1 MRLTLVFLFLTA
13 FFQQGFSQDF
23 SNKGKDFWI
32 GYGNHVRMFNAGGA
46 EKMQIYIT
54 SDVNTTATVSIPS
67 IGFNQ
72 TNIAINAN
80 QITTID
86 IPRSA
91 ALLDE
96 GLYNHGIHVT
106 ALKPVVVYS
115 FIYVNAISGAT
126 LCLPTATLGREYY
139 SINYTQVSNEANSYS
154 YFFAVAVDTGT
165 TTLEIT
171 PSQFTKSGKAPNI
184 PFTVNLTQG
193 QIYQVLSAT
202 DLTGS
207 LIKSKSTGTG
217 CKKIAV
223 FCGSGKI
230 NIGAVGGNNSSDNLY
245 QQMYPTS
252 TWGKKYVT
260 APSINTANPNGQ
272 YNYYRIFKADPDA
285 MVKVNGGLIPPGAF
299 VNNQYASLAATNE
312 PSVIESDK
320 QIMVAQY
327 FPTQGTSGNG
337 GLGDPEMVYLN
348 PVEQTINKVT
358 LNSMQ
363 PVTGTNINQHFVNII
378 IKNSPAAINTFKI
391 DGVAYPTSFQTHP
404 YAPDYAYARIQ
415 VTNVPHTLTCDTAF
429 NAISYG
435 FGANES
441 YGYSGGTNLK
451 DLYQF
456 VSIQND
462 YGTVNF
468 PAGCKGSPFKFSMT
482 FPYQPTQIKW
492 IFGPALNAFGLND
505 TTIVPLTYDSTW
517 VVDGKSLYKYK
528 LNRTYAIPQ
537 VGSYPIL
544 IQANNPTTDGCSGLQ
559 EIDYELQI
567 FDQPVADFNFTHT
580 GCVSDPVQ
588 FIDNTNG
595 QGRTVIKYY
604 WDFGDGNFS
613 AVPSPSHQ
621 YLVAGAK
628 TVRHAALTDV
638 GCLSDTLSKP
648 IPLSDPPIAKFAV
661 TAPFCEKLQI
671 EFKDESTVPLGTIVK
686 WTWNFGEGTPVVA
699 LTGATQ
705 YHTYNTPGTYNVT
718 LQVETST
725 GCRSVVF
732 SKPIL
737 ISPKPVVDFQL
748 PGNVCLPSGAAQF
761 TDLTSIADAS
771 ALTYAWQFGD
781 GGTSTNKSPLYN
793 YAATGP
799 FQVKLTVTSAMG
811 CVDDSV
817 KTLSTIYAQ
826 PKANFLVSAEVCLND
841 STRFTDASDGKG
853 SIVQQWYWSFG
864 DGNTSSLQNPAHK
877 YLTANTFVS
886 QFYIVTDKG
895 CHSDTVNKP
904 TVVNPLPVANYNFSA
919 PTCETKTVT
928 FTDASVPGV
937 GSLNKWTW
945 DFGSGTT
952 YSTPGPTHTFAAAG
966 DYPVT
971 LVVENSK
978 GCISPLVS
986 KNVHVNYQPQVEFG
1000 TPEVCLSDPFAEFT
1014 DSSKIN
1020 DNSEAQFTWA
1030 WNFGDPN
1037 AAPGTNTDTRKNPRH
1052 RYTATGVYNVTLT
1065 VTSKDGCVST
1075 LTKPF
1080 TVNGSIPVAGFNV
1093 NNPTELCSNTEMSIK
1108 DASTVDFGT
1117 VVKVEIYWDYG
1128 NDPTNKTVDE
1138 TPTAGKTYAHS
1149 YPEFGTPATKTYT
1162 IRYVAYSGIN
1172 CINQITKQVVIKASP
1187 SIQFDPMADI
1197 CQEQAPYI
1205 ITAARE
1211 IYNLAGTG
1219 TFSGPGI
1226 LTAAGQFSPAAA
1238 TPGTHTIRY
1247 SFAAANGCSTFA
1259 DQTITVDPT
1268 PTADAGPDKFV
1279 LEGGFISLTGKGTG
1293 NAVSYLWTPN
1303 SYVDNNRISTPRV
1316 SPPDDITYT
1325 LTVTSADGCVDR
1337 DQVFVKVLK
1346 APKVPN
1352 AFSPNGDGI
1361 NDRWIIEY
1369 LDTYPGATVDVYNR
1383 YGQLVYHSVGYNT
1396 PWDGTVNGKPLP
1408 VATYY
1413 WIINPKNGRAQ
1424 MNGSVTILR

>member
-1 MRLTLVFLFLTA
+1 MRLTLVLVFLSA
-13 FFQQGFSQDF
+13 FFFQGSAQDF

-32 GYGNHVRMFNAGGA
+32 GYGNHVRMFNAGAA

-54 SDVNTTATVSIPS
+54 SDVSTTANVTIPS

-72 TNIAINAN
+72 PNIPITAN

-96 GLYNHGIHVT
+96 GKYNHGIHVT

-139 SINYTQVSNEANSYS
+139 SINFDQVSNEANSYS

-171 PSQFTKSGKAPNI
+171 PSQFTKSGRAPNV
-184 PFTVNLTQG
+184 PYTETLTQG
-193 QIYQVLSAT
+193 QIYQVLSFS

-207 LIKSKSTGTG
+207 KIVSKSTGSG

-230 NIGAVGGNNSSDNLY
+230 NIGAGSGGNSSDNLY

-252 TWGKKYVT
+252 TWGKKFIT
-260 APSINTANPNGQ
+260 APSINTVNTTGQ
-272 YNYYRIFKADPDA
+272 YNFFRIFKALPGS
-285 MVKVNGGLIPPGAF
+285 VVRVNGGIVPAGAF
-299 VNNQYASLAATNE
+299 VNNQFATLAATNE
-312 PSVIESDK
+312 PLVIESDG

-327 FPTQGTSGNG
+327 FTTQGGSGNG
-337 GLGDPEMVYLN
+337 GFGDPDMVYLN
-348 PVEQTINKVT
+348 PVEQTLNRVT

-363 PVTGTNINQHFVNII
+363 PVSGTNINQHFVNIV

-391 DGVAYPTSFQTHP
+391 DGVTYPTSFQTHP
-404 YAPDYAYARIQ
+404 NASDYAYARIQ
-415 VTNVPHTLTCDTAF
+415 VTSLTHTLTCDTPF

-492 IFGPALNAFGLND
+492 IFGPALNAFGLAD
-505 TTIVPLTYDSTW
+505 TTVIPTTYDSTW
-517 VVDGKSLYKYK
+517 IVDGKPLYKYK
-528 LNRTYAIPQ
+528 LNRTYMIPQ

-567 FDQPVADFNFTHT
+567 FDPPVAEFTFTHT

-588 FIDNTNG
+588 FLDNTNG
-595 QGRTVIKYY
+595 QGRPVIKYY
-604 WDFGDGNFS
+604 WDFGDGTFS
-613 AVPSPSHQ
+613 TVTSPSHQ

-628 TVRHAALTDV
+628 TVRHAAITDV

-648 IPLSDPPIAKFAV
+648 VPLSDPPIAKFTV
-661 TAPFCEKLQI
+661 TAPYCEKSQI

-705 YHTYNTPGTYNVT
+705 YHTYNTPGTYTVT

-725 GCRSVVF
+725 GCRSIVF
-732 SKPIL
+732 SNTLL
-737 ISPKPVVDFQL
+737 ISPNPVVNFQL
-748 PGNVCLPSGAAQF
+748 PGNVCLPLGAAQF
-761 TDLTSIADAS
+761 NDLTTVADAS
-771 ALTYAWQFGD
+771 ALSYVWDFGD
-781 GGTSTNKSPLYN
+781 GGSATVKDPLHTYTS
-793 YAATGP
+793 TGP
-799 FQVKLTVTSAMG
+799 FQVTLKVTTAKGCYEDSTKTFSTV
-811 CVDDSV
+811 
-817 KTLSTIYAQ
+817 YAK
-826 PKANFLVSAEVCLND
+826 PKANFTVSPEVCLND
-841 STRFTDASDGKG
+841 STRFTNASDPKG
-853 SIVQQWYWSFG
+853 SAVQQWYWSFG
-864 DGNTSSLQNPAHK
+864 DGNTSDLQNPAHK
-877 YLTANTFVS
+877 YLTANTFVP
-886 QFYIVTDKG
+886 QLYFVTDKG
-895 CHSDTVNKP
+895 CYSDTVSSP
-904 TVVNPLPVANYNFSA
+904 TVVNPLPVANFNYSA
-919 PTCETKTVT
+919 PTCETKVVS
-928 FTDASVPGV
+928 FTDGSAPSV

-945 DFGSGTT
+945 DFGSGTS
-952 YSTPGPTHTFAAAG
+952 YSTQNPTHTFAAAG

-971 LVVENSK
+971 LIVENSK
-978 GCISPLVS
+978 GCVSPLVS
-986 KNVHVNYQPQVEFG
+986 KNVHVNYQPQVNFG
-1000 TPEVCLSDPFAEFT
+1000 TPEVCLSDPFAEFS

-1020 DNSEAQFTWA
+1020 DNTEAQFTWA

-1037 AAPGTNTDTRKNPRH
+1037 ATPGTNTDNQKNPRH
-1052 RYTATGVYNVTLT
+1052 RYTATGVYNVSLT
-1065 VTSKDGCVST
+1065 VTSKDGCVAS

-1080 TVNGSIPVAGFNV
+1080 TVNGSIPKAGFNV
-1093 NNPTELCSNTEMSIK
+1093 NNPTGLCSNTDVSIN
-1108 DASTVDFGT
+1108 DVSTVDFGT
-1117 VVKVEIYWDYG
+1117 VVRVEIYWDYT
-1128 NDPTNKTVDE
+1128 NDPTAKTLDE
-1138 TPTAGKTYAHS
+1138 NPTAGKAYTHK
-1149 YPEFGTPATKTYT
+1149 YPDFGVPATKTYT
-1162 IRYVAYSGIN
+1162 VRYVAYSGIN
-1172 CINQITKQVVIKASP
+1172 CINEISKQVIVKASP
-1187 SIQFDPMADI
+1187 SIQFDPMANV
-1197 CQEQAPYI
+1197 CQEISPFQ

-1211 IYNLAGTG
+1211 IYNLSGTG
-1219 TFSGPGI
+1219 IFTGPGI
-1226 LTAAGQFSPAAA
+1226 VTPAGQFSPALAK
-1238 TPGTHTIRY
+1238 PGTHTIRY
-1247 SFAAANGCSTFA
+1247 SFNASNGCSTFA
-1259 DQTITVDPT
+1259 EQTIKVDST
-1268 PTADAGPDKFV
+1268 PFADAGPDKFV
-1279 LEGGFISLTGKGTG
+1279 LEGGFITLNGNGVGKNVT
-1293 NAVSYLWTPN
+1293 YLWTPN
-1303 SYVDNNRISTPRV
+1303 SYIDNNRIAIPKV
-1316 SPPDDITYT
+1316 SPIDDITYT
-1325 LTVTSADGCVDR
+1325 LTVTSADGCVAK

-1369 LDTYPGATVDVYNR
+1369 LDTYPGATIDVYNR
-1383 YGQLVYHSVGYNT
+1383 YGQLLYHTVGYGT
-1396 PWDGTVNGKPLP
+1396 PWDGTINGKPLP
-1408 VATYY
+1408 IGTYY

-1424 MNGSVTILR
+1424 MNGSVTIIR